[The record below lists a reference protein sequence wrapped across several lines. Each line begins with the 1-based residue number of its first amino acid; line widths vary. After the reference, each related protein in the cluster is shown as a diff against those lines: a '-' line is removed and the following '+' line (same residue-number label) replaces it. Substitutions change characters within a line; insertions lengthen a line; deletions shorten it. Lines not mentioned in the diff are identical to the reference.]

1 MSRFYAW
8 LQKLIK
14 PVGKIGS
21 SSTKPVKDEPEFP
34 LVASVQQVL
43 YHTDPDDI
51 VTDPV
56 MKRKLLVVYYA
67 NMDELVSSVYH
78 KNSHDGDHRPYAVS
92 LDMFFKN
99 QLSVRDQLE
108 RLMTALEKNPKPN
121 LRTLHDVEV
130 IVHVLTVS
138 SS

>member
-1 MSRFYAW
+1 MSRLLAW
-8 LQKLIK
+8 LHKLIK
-14 PVGKIGS
+14 PVNVIGKV
-21 SSTKPVKDEPEFP
+21 TVKPTEHESEFP
-34 LVASVQQVL
+34 LIASVQQVL

-56 MKRKLLVVYYA
+56 MKRKLLQVYYP
-67 NMDELVSSVYH
+67 NMDDLVSSVYN
-78 KNSHDGDHRPYAVS
+78 KGNHDGDHRPYAVS
-92 LDMFFKN
+92 LGMYFKN
-99 QLSVRDQLE
+99 QLPVKDQLE